1 MFIKY
6 VLIVCLALLN
16 PVSQASELFADFQKL
31 NIVSGDKSSGNGAKI
46 MKFLQKKR
54 KRDNLPLESLELNMQ
69 YMSSD
74 SDTDQENDIS
84 NNKTNKFYRSVEHNL
99 IARREVLKDKNK
111 FQHHILSRLYENI
124 EPIYKSNDSIPTS
137 YSFKIPSPFGTLTL
151 VLQKCQKDEERSF
164 YLDNE
169 KFFPFQTFVSHGPLE
184 SNYGALENEFNSMN
198 LKKRKSSIKIIDEYL
213 NLQCDDSDFEII
225 KYVSD
230 NGQNIIEFS
239 CKKINDCSM
248 FDKNFDKKELSC
260 LRTVTAIIGFSEP
273 LRIHDGG
280 KTMRALIR
288 YNKLIFQ

>member
-1 MFIKY
+1 MKSFNY
-6 VLIVCLALLN
+6 VLIVLFSLFIN
-16 PVSQASELFADFQKL
+16 TIQAKEYFIDLQSA
-31 NIVSGDKSSGNGAKI
+31 NIVSGKKASPNGAKI
-46 MKFLQKKR
+46 IKFLQKKR
-54 KRDNLPLESLELNMQ
+54 KRENNIPLEKLELNMQ

-74 SDTDQENDIS
+74 SDEE
-84 NNKTNKFYRSVEHNL
+84 TNSIQNQFYRSVEHNL

-124 EPIYKSNDSIPTS
+124 KPIYKSKRSIPTS

-151 VLQKCQKDEERSF
+151 VLQKCQKDEEHSF

-169 KFFPFQTFVSHGPLE
+169 KFFPFQTFVSHGQLK
-184 SNYGALENEFNSMN
+184 SNYVSLEDEFNSMN
-198 LKKRKSSIKIIDEYL
+198 LKKRKSAIKIIDEYL

-248 FDKNFDKKELSC
+248 FNKQELSC

>member
-1 MFIKY
+1 MKKIFFNY
-6 VLIVCLALLN
+6 VLIVLFSLFIN
-16 PVSQASELFADFQKL
+16 SIQASEKNIDLQNV

-54 KRDNLPLESLELNMQ
+54 KRDNLPLENLELNMQ

-74 SDTDQENDIS
+74 SGSDDDR
-84 NNKTNKFYRSVEHNL
+84 TNQFYRSVEHNL
-99 IARREVLKDKNK
+99 NTRREALKDKNK

-124 EPIYKSNDSIPTS
+124 EPIYKSKRSIPTS

-151 VLQKCQKDEERSF
+151 VLQKCQKDEEHSF

-198 LKKRKSSIKIIDEYL
+198 LKKRKSAIKIIDEYL

-230 NGQNIIEFS
+230 NEQNIIEFS

-248 FDKNFDKKELSC
+248 FNKQELSC

>member
-1 MFIKY
+1 MRLFF
-6 VLIVCLALLN
+6 VTLFFFSIVSN
-16 PVSQASELFADFQKL
+16 VSSTEKLADFQKV

-74 SDTDQENDIS
+74 SDSDDDRPNQ
-84 NNKTNKFYRSVEHNL
+84 FYRSVEHNL
-99 IARREVLKDKNK
+99 NTRRKVLKDKNK

-124 EPIYKSNDSIPTS
+124 EPIYKSKRSIPTS

-151 VLQKCQKDEERSF
+151 VLQKCQKDEEHSF

-169 KFFPFQTFVSHGPLE
+169 KIYPFQTFVSHGSLK
-184 SNYGALENEFNSMN
+184 SNYESLENEFNSMN
-198 LKKRKSSIKIIDEYL
+198 LKKRKSAIKIIDEYL

-248 FDKNFDKKELSC
+248 FNKQELSC

>member
-1 MFIKY
+1 MKSFNY
-6 VLIVCLALLN
+6 VLIVLFSLFIN
-16 PVSQASELFADFQKL
+16 TIQAKEYFIDLQSA
-31 NIVSGDKSSGNGAKI
+31 NIVSGKKASPNGAKI
-46 MKFLQKKR
+46 IKFLQKKR
-54 KRDNLPLESLELNMQ
+54 KKENNIPLEKLELNMQ

-74 SDTDQENDIS
+74 SDEE
-84 NNKTNKFYRSVEHNL
+84 TNSIQNQFYRSVEHNL

-124 EPIYKSNDSIPTS
+124 KPIYKSKRSIPTS

-151 VLQKCQKDEERSF
+151 VLQKCQKDEEHSF

-169 KFFPFQTFVSHGPLE
+169 KFFPFQTFVSHGQLK
-184 SNYGALENEFNSMN
+184 SNYVSLEDEFNSMN
-198 LKKRKSSIKIIDEYL
+198 LKKRKSAIKIIDEYL

-248 FDKNFDKKELSC
+248 FNKQELSC

>member
-1 MFIKY
+1 MMFIKY

-54 KRDNLPLESLELNMQ
+54 KRGNDIPLKKLELNMQ

-74 SDTDQENDIS
+74 SDSDDDRPNQ
-84 NNKTNKFYRSVEHNL
+84 FYRSVEHNL
-99 IARREVLKDKNK
+99 NTRRKVLKDKNK

-124 EPIYKSNDSIPTS
+124 EPIYKSKRSIPTS

-151 VLQKCQKDEERSF
+151 VLQKCQKDEEHSF
-164 YLDNE
+164 YLDDE
-169 KFFPFQTFVSHGPLE
+169 KIYPFQTFVSHGSLK
-184 SNYGALENEFNSMN
+184 SNYESLENEFNSMSF
-198 LKKRKSSIKIIDEYL
+198 KKRKSAIKIIDEYL

-239 CKKINDCSM
+239 CKKINDCSI

>member
-1 MFIKY
+1 MKKIFFNY
-6 VLIVCLALLN
+6 VLIVLFSLFIN
-16 PVSQASELFADFQKL
+16 SIQASEKNIDLQNA

-46 MKFLQKKR
+46 IKFLQKKR
-54 KRDNLPLESLELNMQ
+54 KRGNDIPLKKLELNMQ

-74 SDTDQENDIS
+74 SGSDDDDR
-84 NNKTNKFYRSVEHNL
+84 TNQFYRSVEHNL
-99 IARREVLKDKNK
+99 NTRREALKDKNK

-124 EPIYKSNDSIPTS
+124 EPIYKSKGSIPTS

-198 LKKRKSSIKIIDEYL
+198 LKKRKSAIKIIDEYL

-248 FDKNFDKKELSC
+248 FNKQELSC

-288 YNKLIFQ
+288 YNKIIFS

>member
-1 MFIKY
+1 MKSFNY
-6 VLIVCLALLN
+6 VLIVLFSLFIN
-16 PVSQASELFADFQKL
+16 TIQAKEYFIDLQSA
-31 NIVSGDKSSGNGAKI
+31 NIVSGKKASPNGAKI
-46 MKFLQKKR
+46 IKFLQKKR
-54 KRDNLPLESLELNMQ
+54 KRENNIPLEKLELNMQ

-74 SDTDQENDIS
+74 SDEE
-84 NNKTNKFYRSVEHNL
+84 TNSIQNQFYRSVEHNL

-124 EPIYKSNDSIPTS
+124 EPIYKSKRSIPTS

-151 VLQKCQKDEERSF
+151 VLQKCQKDEEHSF

-169 KFFPFQTFVSHGPLE
+169 KFFPFQTFVSHGQLK
-184 SNYGALENEFNSMN
+184 SNYVSLEDEFNSMN
-198 LKKRKSSIKIIDEYL
+198 LKKRKSAIKIIDEYL

-248 FDKNFDKKELSC
+248 FNKQELSC

>member
-1 MFIKY
+1 MFVKY

-46 MKFLQKKR
+46 MKFLQRKR
-54 KRDNLPLESLELNMQ
+54 KRDNLPLENLELNMQ

-74 SDTDQENDIS
+74 SGSGDDRPNQ
-84 NNKTNKFYRSVEHNL
+84 FYKSVEHNL
-99 IARREVLKDKNK
+99 IARRETLKDKNK

-124 EPIYKSNDSIPTS
+124 EPIYISKSSIPTS

-151 VLQKCQKDEERSF
+151 VLQKCQKDEEHSF

-169 KFFPFQTFVSHGPLE
+169 KIYPFQTFVSHGSLK
-184 SNYGALENEFNSMN
+184 SNYESLENEFNSMS
-198 LKKRKSSIKIIDEYL
+198 LKKRKEAIKIIDEYL
-213 NLQCDDSDFEII
+213 NLQCDDSDFETI
-225 KYVSD
+225 KYISD
-230 NGQNIIEFS
+230 SEQNIIEFS

-248 FDKNFDKKELSC
+248 FNKQELSC

-288 YNKLIFQ
+288 YNIGLIHG

>member
-1 MFIKY
+1 MKKIFFNY
-6 VLIVCLALLN
+6 VLIVLFSLFIN
-16 PVSQASELFADFQKL
+16 SIQASEKNIDLQNA

-54 KRDNLPLESLELNMQ
+54 KRGNDIPLKKLELNMQ

-74 SDTDQENDIS
+74 SGSDDDR
-84 NNKTNKFYRSVEHNL
+84 TNQFYRSVEHNL
-99 IARREVLKDKNK
+99 NTRREVLKDKNK

-124 EPIYKSNDSIPTS
+124 EPIYKSKRYIPTS
-137 YSFKIPSPFGTLTL
+137 YSFKIPSPFGALTL
-151 VLQKCQKDEERSF
+151 VLQKCQKDEEHSF

-169 KFFPFQTFVSHGPLE
+169 KFFPFQTFVSHGQLK
-184 SNYGALENEFNSMN
+184 SNYVSLEDEFNSMN
-198 LKKRKSSIKIIDEYL
+198 LKKRKSAIKIIDEYL

-230 NGQNIIEFS
+230 NEQNIIEFS